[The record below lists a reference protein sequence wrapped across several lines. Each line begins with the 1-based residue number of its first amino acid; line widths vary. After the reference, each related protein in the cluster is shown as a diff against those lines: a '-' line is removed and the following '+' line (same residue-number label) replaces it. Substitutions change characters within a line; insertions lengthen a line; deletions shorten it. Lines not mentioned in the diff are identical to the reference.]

1 MQPTYNPYAQHPQAQ
16 AAYAAAASAPTA
28 TQMEQKIYIPND
40 LVGCIIGKG
49 GVKINEI
56 RQLSQCMIKITEP
69 GSTNTGGAENERLV
83 VITGASHNIQM
94 AVSMLYNVG
103 VMSELLVEVTD
114 RPFAASWTGEA
125 KADAGQDCR
134 RAEIIVYSP
143 ACLRQGGDTTSTHPD
158 CALVKIG
165 FGAVSSSPPFR
176 AIDRAIRI
184 THYVLKSKETINSFV
199 LTYFILHIRFCTFH
213 RVLVRSHYI
222 FFNQIAGPEGSY
234 PFPRCTCTSWCRHSE
249 YDSGHPM
256 FFYPVMLWMHTFGL
270 HTIGSRE

>member
-114 RPFAASWTGEA
+114 RPFAAS
-125 KADAGQDCR
+125 
-134 RAEIIVYSP
+134 
-143 ACLRQGGDTTSTHPD
+143 
-158 CALVKIG
+158 
-165 FGAVSSSPPFR
+165 
-176 AIDRAIRI
+176 
-184 THYVLKSKETINSFV
+184 
-199 LTYFILHIRFCTFH
+199 
-213 RVLVRSHYI
+213 
-222 FFNQIAGPEGSY
+222 
-234 PFPRCTCTSWCRHSE
+234 
-249 YDSGHPM
+249 
-256 FFYPVMLWMHTFGL
+256 
-270 HTIGSRE
+270 